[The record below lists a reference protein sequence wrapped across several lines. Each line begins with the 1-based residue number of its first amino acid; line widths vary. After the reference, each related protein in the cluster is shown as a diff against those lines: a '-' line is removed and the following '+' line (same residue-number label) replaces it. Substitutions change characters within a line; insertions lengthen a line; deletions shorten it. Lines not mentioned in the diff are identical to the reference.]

1 MADEGAP
8 PRRGGEESRQLRARL
23 EAAEARIEAQADDL
37 AATKARVAAAEENVQ
52 ALQDKVSGL
61 DDLEE
66 TVKSQGLRLTALHET
81 QQAMGARFDKRF
93 EAAEG
98 ALARVEG
105 RVGSVEGAASR
116 LEGRVDK
123 LKEELLV
130 PAHNVTLPAD
140 LQAEGEAGGSEDD
153 VAKLTHLL
161 GVFGCGAAAAVEP
174 GAKMLEHAEAID
186 GKASIDLKCKVSY
199 DDVDVQV
206 EGRYAE
212 ILKYLQSTLRATEAD
227 DDDVRREAEEL
238 RLALNE
244 MRMTKADRGD
254 LAQLRAQVATQVDDA
269 MGATEIEEL
278 RRDLDARPRRAEL
291 FELLTN
297 KVSFSDLQ
305 RSIAKL
311 EQRAPPPPAAAPP
324 RDDDDA
330 STLKTADTA
339 DKKARAQAARQTK
352 VLAGFAVGAAPLGTL
367 APLEHVPDGGHDA
380 SRPLYVC
387 DPAADG
393 RAPAPSPGAA
403 APRRTASDRG
413 LSPEPQAPPVASY
426 YQRAP

>member
-1 MADEGAP
+1 MLAD
-8 PRRGGEESRQLRARL
+8 LK
-23 EAAEARIEAQADDL
+23 AAESQLL
-37 AATKARVAAAEENVQ
+37 AI
-52 ALQDKVSGL
+52 
-61 DDLEE
+61 LE
-66 TVKSQGLRLTALHET
+66 Q
-81 QQAMGARFDKRF
+81 
-93 EAAEG
+93 
-98 ALARVEG
+98 
-105 RVGSVEGAASR
+105 
-116 LEGRVDK
+116 
-123 LKEELLV
+123 
-130 PAHNVTLPAD
+130 
-140 LQAEGEAGGSEDD
+140 
-153 VAKLTHLL
+153 
-161 GVFGCGAAAAVEP
+161 
-174 GAKMLEHAEAID
+174 
-186 GKASIDLKCKVSY
+186 LKCKVSY

-227 DDDVRREAEEL
+227 DDDVRREAAEL

-269 MGATEIEEL
+269 MGATEIEDL

-330 STLKTADTA
+330 STLKTADASDRSTRARKHAQQVLRVPRGPEDAAATA
-339 DKKARAQAARQTK
+339 RGYGDFKRPGSAPLDTLPPRACLSCEAPLVNAAAKLKYQTK
-352 VLAGFAVGAAPLGTL
+352 VLGAGFAVGAAPLGTL

-380 SRPLYVC
+380 SRPLYVSAI
-387 DPAADG
+387 PPPTVV
-393 RAPAPSPGAA
+393 PAPGAPSH
-403 APRRTASDRG
+403 APLPHASRTLSDRG
-413 LSPEPQAPPVASY
+413 LGQT
-426 YQRAP
+426 RF